1 MPMICLVS
9 CFILSKYV
17 LHALAG
23 NRTIEAREEPRM
35 YKLYACCNIHNVIA
49 RELSKLHSSALHVHT
64 ARHED
69 RMYAMDF
76 ALLGNS

>member
-1 MPMICLVS
+1 
-9 CFILSKYV
+9 
-17 LHALAG
+17 
-23 NRTIEAREEPRM
+23 M

-69 RMYAMDF
+69 RMYAMDG
-76 ALLGNS
+76 ALVGNSRVALQISQETVLGHAWNVKFKLSCTVA